1 MGNSG
6 VKTGAPSGNSGS
18 PPLLAMIFLSVS
30 ASSSE
35 APPGSWGASLSD
47 GGGGILRSSKLLGK
61 GGKRKPLGGTGGMI
75 VGVVGWEGVLTV
87 GDDGVWGGGGAV
99 AAVNG
104 GREG

>member
-47 GGGGILRSSKLLGK
+47 GGGGILGSKLPGK
-61 GGKRKPLGGTGGMI
+61 GGKIKPLGGTGGMI

-87 GDDGVWGGGGAV
+87 GDDGVLGGGGAV